1 MTKLTPKA
9 IAAIEV
15 ILAKGDR
22 AEVIPSPEGVKVLH
36 IRRVIALDTSKK

>member
-1 MTKLTPKA
+1 MTKLTPKV

-22 AEVIPSPEGVKVLH
+22 VEVIPTPGGVKVLH
-36 IRRVIALDTSKK
+36 IRRMVAADTSKQ